1 MTTTK
6 FNLLYCIYY
15 TDVILHLNATQL
27 QSKLNTVKSTSDDGQ
42 RSVQDNHI
50 HKQQLPYPDTFA
62 KTLLDLQD
70 KENLTVDHIKE
81 DYKDSL
87 KVLIKVGNTDTCM
100 HSYII
105 ATFVIKT
112 QEPVDGLTEE
122 EQLDKAAQVTV
133 SKRSP

>member
-1 MTTTK
+1 MTTTNYYIA
-6 FNLLYCIYY
+6 FLY
-15 TDVILHLNATQL
+15 TDVILHLNITQL

-42 RSVQDNHI
+42 RSVQDNYI
-50 HKQQLPYPDTFA
+50 HKQQLPSPDIFA
-62 KTLLDLQD
+62 KTLLDLQE
-70 KENLTVDHIKE
+70 KENLTIDHIKE

-87 KVLIKVGNTDTCM
+87 NALIKVGNLDTCI

-112 QEPVDGLTEE
+112 QEPVDGFTEE

-133 SKRSP
+133 SKQSP